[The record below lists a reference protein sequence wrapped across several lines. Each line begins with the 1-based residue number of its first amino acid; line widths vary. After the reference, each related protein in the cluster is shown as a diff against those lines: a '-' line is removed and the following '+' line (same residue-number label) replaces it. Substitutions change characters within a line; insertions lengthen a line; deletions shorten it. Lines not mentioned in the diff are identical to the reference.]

1 MRAQPEEWAMRR
13 KTVAIILVA
22 VVAVV
27 SFVGYL
33 SLMGD
38 TQGFPRRL
46 GFMSMARFSS
56 GSEALSEL
64 TVMHLMSPE
73 VKMVDAFIV
82 EYEGKGDAS
91 AIVYVSLAEDEEQAQ
106 DLLDLMNVKIDPGD
120 GYTYVEEM
128 SLPGDGHPAVY
139 YSEGHGAHH
148 YIWAEGDRLYWI
160 AVSGLSLT
168 ERLDFLEESL
178 GKLP

>member
-22 VVAVV
+22 VV

-38 TQGFPRRL
+38 TQGFPRKL
-46 GFMSMARFSS
+46 GSMSMAQFSS

-64 TVMHLMSPE
+64 TIMHLMSPE

-91 AIVYVSLAEDEEQAQ
+91 AIVYVSIAEDEEQAQ
-106 DLLDLMNVKIDPGD
+106 DLLDLMNIKIDPGD
-120 GYTYVEEM
+120 GYTYVREM
-128 SLPGDGHPAVY
+128 SLPGDDHPAVY
-139 YSEGHGAHH
+139 YSEGHGAHN
-148 YIWAEGDRLYWI
+148 YNWAKGDRLYWI
-160 AVSGLSLT
+160 ALSDISLT

-178 GKLP
+178 GTLP